1 MVGRGSDLRI
11 GVYCCHDCKSQVI
24 RDAVLEV
31 EKMLNQEVQA
41 WIDLGFSHDEAITMT
56 NVINAGND
64 DVEITDDDSITSF
77 TDSSKKNMSQ
87 NDI

>member
-1 MVGRGSDLRI
+1 
-11 GVYCCHDCKSQVI
+11 
-24 RDAVLEV
+24 
-31 EKMLNQEVQA
+31 MLNQEVQA

>member
-1 MVGRGSDLRI
+1 
-11 GVYCCHDCKSQVI
+11 
-24 RDAVLEV
+24 
-31 EKMLNQEVQA
+31 MLNQEVQA

-56 NVINAGND
+56 KVINAGND

>member
-1 MVGRGSDLRI
+1 
-11 GVYCCHDCKSQVI
+11 
-24 RDAVLEV
+24 
-31 EKMLNQEVQA
+31 MLNQEVQA
-41 WIDLGFSHDEAITMT
+41 WIDLGFSHEEAITMT